1 MDNEEVIGDQE
12 INSNLIGLK
21 KDDTPIWKNKKL
33 LGIILTVLLLIM
45 ILIIIIIALSSNS
58 NTNEEEDNSN
68 KEKIGEI
75 NCIYDI
81 RQTSEK
87 TKLFGDNYE
96 KRTSF
101 DIFIGENKIKYS
113 KDYKFDKAE
122 RTNVKL
128 YYI

>member
-1 MDNEEVIGDQE
+1 MKI
-12 INSNLIGLK
+12 IKAI
-21 KDDTPIWKNKKL
+21 
-33 LGIILTVLLLIM
+33 IILAVLLIII
-45 ILIIIIIALSSNS
+45 ILIIIIISLSSNS
-58 NTNEEEDNSN
+58 NTNTNEEEDNSN

-87 TKLFGDNYE
+87 TKIFGDNYE

-113 KDYKFDKAE
+113 KEYKFDKAE
-122 RTNVKL
+122 RTMLN
-128 YYI
+128 YIYMTI

>member
-33 LGIILTVLLLIM
+33 IGIILAVLLLII
-45 ILIIIIIALSSNS
+45 ILIIIIISLSSNS
-58 NTNEEEDNSN
+58 NTNTNKEEDNSN

-81 RQTSEK
+81 RQTLEK
-87 TKLFGDNYE
+87 IKLFGDNYE

-113 KDYKFDKAE
+113 
-122 RTNVKL
+122 
-128 YYI
+128 

>member
-1 MDNEEVIGDQE
+1 M
-12 INSNLIGLK
+12 
-21 KDDTPIWKNKKL
+21 
-33 LGIILTVLLLIM
+33 LGIILAVL
-45 ILIIIIIALSSNS
+45 LIIIILIIVIIAISSNS
-58 NTNEEEDNSN
+58 KEEEEDNSN

-101 DIFIGENKIKYS
+101 DIYIGENKIKYS
-113 KDYKFDKAE
+113 KDYKFDKA
-122 RTNVKL
+122 
-128 YYI
+128 

>member
-33 LGIILTVLLLIM
+33 IGIILAVFLLII

-58 NTNEEEDNSN
+58 NTNEEEDYSN
-68 KEKIGEI
+68 KKKIGEI

-87 TKLFGDNYE
+87 TKLFGDN
-96 KRTSF
+96 
-101 DIFIGENKIKYS
+101 
-113 KDYKFDKAE
+113 
-122 RTNVKL
+122 
-128 YYI
+128 